1 MKSTH
6 SPYIPVEAP
15 APAYFAGAN
24 TAHGFAGIYDSV
36 ANERTLDRV
45 YILKGGAGTGKSTL
59 LRRVAATAESAGLP
73 VTRYLCGSDPASLD
87 CVVLDDRVALLDGTA
102 PHTRDMT
109 FPGAASTLL
118 DLSRFWD
125 STVLES
131 RRDEIL
137 AHGTTKTA
145 CWDAAYRYLRAADAV
160 EREKNALAER
170 MLDRDKA
177 EAAVGRLVKKLGKPG
192 DGECGRVT
200 VRYTRAVTMRG
211 RAYLPTFERLA
222 GTVYAVADVMGL
234 AVPVMRMLSEKLT
247 SAGFDTEV
255 SRYPV
260 TGDADGVYIPG
271 KGVAFVIGAADGGK
285 CVNTARFLRRTESPV
300 VGSLSFQTEE
310 MPKTGDRHSRRG
322 QFRLA
327 GKVAEAC
334 MAEAEACLARA
345 AEEHFALE
353 EIYKGAMDFAAL
365 GRYGKKVEREVM
377 ERLM

>member
-6 SPYIPVEAP
+6 SPYISIESP
-15 APAYFAGAN
+15 APTYFAGAN
-24 TAHGFAGIYDSV
+24 TAHGFTGIYDSV

-45 YILKGGAGTGKSTL
+45 YILKGGSGTGKSTL
-59 LRRVAATAESAGLP
+59 LRRIAGTVESAGLP

-87 CVVLDDRVALLDGTA
+87 CVVLDDRIALLDGTA

-109 FPGAASTLL
+109 FPGATSALV

-125 STVLES
+125 STILES

-170 MLDRDKA
+170 VFDREKA
-177 EAAVGRLVKKLGKPG
+177 EAYVGRLLKKLGKPG
-192 DGECGRVT
+192 NGECGRMT

-222 GTVYAVADVMGL
+222 ENTVYAVADTMGL
-234 AVPVMRMLSEKLT
+234 AVPMMRMLSEKLT

-260 TGDADGVYIPG
+260 TGDPDGVYVPG
-271 KGVAFVIGAADGGK
+271 KGVAFVIGTADDGK
-285 CVNTARFLRRTESPV
+285 CVNMARFLREV
-300 VGSLSFQTEE
+300 DGVKGE
-310 MPKTGDRHSRRG
+310 
-322 QFRLA
+322 FRLA
-327 GKVAEAC
+327 EKIAESC
-334 MAEAEACLARA
+334 MTEAEACLARA

-353 EIYKGAMDFAAL
+353 EIYKGAMDFASL
-365 GRYGKKVEREVM
+365 GRYEKKVERDVM
-377 ERLM
+377 ERLTKE